1 MLASGGLL
9 PGFSSLRAHRTSPGE
24 KQETVTQVLPEE
36 WYWVTGGRDVPL
48 GTFWIWSYEEPS
60 QQHHWESVAGEYQL
74 DGARGWEFH
83 HQPTAA
89 APLLVLPN
97 APASAKGF
105 NFYVT
110 LPKSTEHRQ
119 CHLATELANRALGE
133 MWTCLLKRGHWHNLA
148 RLLVVFVSS
157 SQEACTGASQKTRHP
172 ALPTPLS
179 LIPLPLPHCGHS
191 EWFTCLLSIS
201 ALGQKR
207 LGSVLLTAV
216 SLQLMGTGT

>member
-9 PGFSSLRAHRTSPGE
+9 PGFSSLHAYRTSPEE

-48 GTFWIWSYEEPS
+48 GTFWIWSYEETS
-60 QQHHWESVAGEYQL
+60 QQHHWEPVVGEHQL

-97 APASAKGF
+97 APASAKGV
-105 NFYVT
+105 NFYIT

-119 CHLATELANRALGE
+119 SHLATELANRALGE
-133 MWTCLLKRGHWHNLA
+133 MWTCLLKRGTLTQPCSPPCSVCVLFSRSLRWSLTEN
-148 RLLVVFVSS
+148 
-157 SQEACTGASQKTRHP
+157 RHP
-172 ALPTPLS
+172 ALPTPLP
-179 LIPLPLPHCGHS
+179 LIPLPLRHCGHS

-207 LGSVLLTAV
+207 SDSVLLTAV